1 MGPFRWP
8 STENDIALAREV
20 AASRPEKPN
29 DWDGIATRLSEHF
42 STDGKPV
49 ELKARGC
56 RERMDRL
63 LSKYKQEDAKSLKRS
78 GAEEDYNELKQLL
91 EDISTFR
98 RDMMVLKDKEKEEK
112 RNQAENGKRKAE
124 MMRRAV
130 MERRRETYDD
140 NQDSIHSSEEE
151 SEDEELIKKMV
162 RKDSKSN
169 RPRLTKLTAME
180 MLANKYEKKAEL
192 KEKELEIRKME
203 LELNTKKHESE
214 VQERQRRLEV
224 ELEERRAMLGL
235 VLSRSNMQH

>member
-1 MGPFRWP
+1 MPIEKLAKPECSSLCYDRRNICKA
-8 STENDIALAREV
+8 STILFSVPLSDCIFCGISPICSLVASSIENDIALAREV

-29 DWDGIATRLSEHF
+29 DWDEIATRLSEHF

-112 RNQAENGKRKAE
+112 RNQAENGKRK
-124 MMRRAV
+124 
-130 MERRRETYDD
+130 
-140 NQDSIHSSEEE
+140 Q
-151 SEDEELIKKMV
+151 K
-162 RKDSKSN
+162 
-169 RPRLTKLTAME
+169 
-180 MLANKYEKKAEL
+180 
-192 KEKELEIRKME
+192 
-203 LELNTKKHESE
+203 
-214 VQERQRRLEV
+214 
-224 ELEERRAMLGL
+224 
-235 VLSRSNMQH
+235 

>member
-8 STENDIALAREV
+8 SIENDIALAREV

-29 DWDGIATRLSEHF
+29 DWDKIGTRLSEHF

-78 GAEEDYNELKQLL
+78 GAEEDYNKLKQLL

-124 MMRRAV
+124 MIRRAA
-130 MERRRETYDD
+130 MEKRRETYDD

-169 RPRLTKLTAME
+169 RPRQTKLTAME

-203 LELNTKKHESE
+203 LE
-214 VQERQRRLEV
+214 V